1 MLDLGG
7 KLAVVKERRTASCIA
22 LLYRQ
27 LPTKDIG
34 KKGFSCRR
42 PSGECHTPNRQCL
55 FSSKLCAFDINDQ
68 TMAIKKSSPNVQI
81 RKCGLQLQSFQMY
94 KHDENACTCYTL
106 EIRIKVLHWHFKELY
121 KYNRREA

>member
-34 KKGFSCRR
+34 KKGFSCRS
-42 PSGECHTPNRQCL
+42 PSGECHTPNRQCR
-55 FSSKLCAFDINDQ
+55 FSSRLCAFDINDQ

-94 KHDENACTCYTL
+94 KQDENAHAT
-106 EIRIKVLHWHFKELY
+106 H
-121 KYNRREA
+121 

>member
-34 KKGFSCRR
+34 KRVFLAEAR
-42 PSGECHTPNRQCL
+42 PAS
-55 FSSKLCAFDINDQ
+55 
-68 TMAIKKSSPNVQI
+68 AIPQI
-81 RKCGLQLQSFQMY
+81 
-94 KHDENACTCYTL
+94 DNACSTL
-106 EIRIKVLHWHFKELY
+106 NYVLSISTTRQWP
-121 KYNRREA
+121 

>member
-34 KKGFSCRR
+34 KKGFSCRS

-68 TMAIKKSSPNVQI
+68 TMAIKKSSPMFKFENVVYNFSLSKCTSTMKMHMLHI
-81 RKCGLQLQSFQMY
+81 R
-94 KHDENACTCYTL
+94 N
-106 EIRIKVLHWHFKELY
+106 
-121 KYNRREA
+121 